1 MQLTDVLTEQELD
14 EINLG
19 KLAGSVARGVG
30 AVAGGAAGAWDAA
43 KQGFAKGRERVTSQ
57 DDEESDTDGRGIT
70 DFHKGFDQGRAN
82 VSGVSNDP
90 VDKLIDMINDL
101 SKNDKQRVLAA
112 LGYKTSLGGY
122 SAGTSSTGGTIT
134 PTDTGLVHRAKPQP
148 VAQPS
153 AAPAAAKKPAVAKAP
168 KATATTTAAKPAAK
182 TAAKPAAKTAAKP
195 ARTAKPKAASTVTE
209 ALRASQEEIALYRD
223 EIKRLNDMI
232 LMMNDIY
239 NRFKKT
245 GDDQYMQFVKNR
257 MAVLSRDRSDLLG
270 QLEAR
275 MSSDQ
280 FDTLKEELEI

>member
-43 KQGFAKGRERVTSQ
+43 KQGFAKGRERVASQ

-153 AAPAAAKKPAVAKAP
+153 AAPAAAKKPTVAKVP

-182 TAAKPAAKTAAKP
+182 T

>member
-30 AVAGGAAGAWDAA
+30 AVAGGAAGTWDAA

-168 KATATTTAAKPAAK
+168 KATATN
-182 TAAKPAAKTAAKP
+182 TAAKP

-209 ALRASQEEIALYRD
+209 ALRISQEEIALYRD

>member
-1 MQLTDVLTEQELD
+1 M
-14 EINLG
+14 
-19 KLAGSVARGVG
+19 A
-30 AVAGGAAGAWDAA
+30 
-43 KQGFAKGRERVTSQ
+43 
-57 DDEESDTDGRGIT
+57 
-70 DFHKGFDQGRAN
+70 
-82 VSGVSNDP
+82 
-90 VDKLIDMINDL
+90 
-101 SKNDKQRVLAA
+101 
-112 LGYKTSLGGY
+112 
-122 SAGTSSTGGTIT
+122 T
-134 PTDTGLVHRAKPQP
+134 P
-148 VAQPS
+148 
-153 AAPAAAKKPAVAKAP
+153 
-168 KATATTTAAKPAAK
+168 ATN
-182 TAAKPAAKTAAKP
+182 TAAKP

-209 ALRASQEEIALYRD
+209 ALRISQEEIALYRD

>member
-43 KQGFAKGRERVTSQ
+43 KQGFAKGRERVASQ

-82 VSGVSNDP
+82 ASGVSNDP

-153 AAPAAAKKPAVAKAP
+153 AAPAAAKKPAVAKVP
-168 KATATTTAAKPAAK
+168 KATATNTATKPAAK
-182 TAAKPAAKTAAKP
+182 PVATPATNTATKP

-239 NRFKKT
+239 NRFKTT
-245 GDDQYMQFVKNR
+245 GDDQYMQFVKGR

-280 FDTLKEELEI
+280 FDALKEELEI

>member
-43 KQGFAKGRERVTSQ
+43 KQGFAKGRERVASQ
-57 DDEESDTDGRGIT
+57 DDAEFDADGRGIT

-82 VSGVSNDP
+82 ASGVSNDP

-153 AAPAAAKKPAVAKAP
+153 AAPAAAKKPAVAKVP
-168 KATATTTAAKPAAK
+168 KSTATTTAAKPAAK
-182 TAAKPAAKTAAKP
+182 TAAKPAAKAA
-195 ARTAKPKAASTVTE
+195 AKPKAASTVTE

-280 FDTLKEELEI
+280 FDALKEELEI

>member
-43 KQGFAKGRERVTSQ
+43 KQGFAKGRERVASQ

-70 DFHKGFDQGRAN
+70 DFHKGFGQGRAN

-134 PTDTGLVHRAKPQP
+134 PTDAGLVHRAKPQP

-153 AAPAAAKKPAVAKAP
+153 AAPAAA
-168 KATATTTAAKPAAK
+168 
-182 TAAKPAAKTAAKP
+182 
-195 ARTAKPKAASTVTE
+195 
-209 ALRASQEEIALYRD
+209 
-223 EIKRLNDMI
+223 
-232 LMMNDIY
+232 
-239 NRFKKT
+239 
-245 GDDQYMQFVKNR
+245 
-257 MAVLSRDRSDLLG
+257 
-270 QLEAR
+270 
-275 MSSDQ
+275 
-280 FDTLKEELEI
+280 

>member
-14 EINLG
+14 EINMG

-30 AVAGGAAGAWDAA
+30 AVAGGAVGAWDAA
-43 KQGFAKGRERVTSQ
+43 KQGFAKGRERVASQ
-57 DDEESDTDGRGIT
+57 DDAESDTDGRGIT

-153 AAPAAAKKPAVAKAP
+153 AAPAAAKKPAVARVP
-168 KATATTTAAKPAAK
+168 KATATNTAAKPAAK
-182 TAAKPAAKTAAKP
+182 PVATPATNTAAKP
-195 ARTAKPKAASTVTE
+195 ARTAKPKVASTVTE
-209 ALRASQEEIALYRD
+209 AMRISQEEIALYRD

>member
-43 KQGFAKGRERVTSQ
+43 KQGFAKGRERVASQ

-153 AAPAAAKKPAVAKAP
+153 AAPAAAKKPAVAKVP
-168 KATATTTAAKPAAK
+168 KATATNTATKPAAKAAAKPAAK
-182 TAAKPAAKTAAKP
+182 TA
-195 ARTAKPKAASTVTE
+195 RTAKPKVASTVTE

-239 NRFKKT
+239 NRFKTT
-245 GDDQYMQFVKNR
+245 GDDQYMQFVKGR

-280 FDTLKEELEI
+280 FDALKEELEI